1 MSDGRIQRFRGQVMR
16 EAQDVATADAGQPA
30 GAGDEQE
37 AQRSHAADQ
46 VGIGAFGLASC
57 QGPCV
62 PVACPHIHSYPPP
75 ESGRWY
81 AVSRGALPK
90 TTGLAR
96 FCEKSGP
103 IPVFLRASMNP
114 RRCKRALDAD
124 E

>member
-1 MSDGRIQRFRGQVMR
+1 MR

-37 AQRSHAADQ
+37 AERSHAADQ

-62 PVACPHIHSYPPP
+62 PASCPHIHSYPPP
-75 ESGRWY
+75 RKWTVVCGL
-81 AVSRGALPK
+81 AGALPK

-103 IPVFLRASMNP
+103 IPVFRRASMNP